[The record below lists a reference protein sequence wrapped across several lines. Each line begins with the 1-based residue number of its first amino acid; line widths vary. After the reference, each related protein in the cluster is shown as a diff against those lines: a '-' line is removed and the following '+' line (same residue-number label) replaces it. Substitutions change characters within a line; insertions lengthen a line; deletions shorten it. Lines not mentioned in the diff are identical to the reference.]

1 MKPEIRP
8 QGAASDREGP
18 WPFRLLLLRAAIA
31 AVWIV
36 FGVGFK
42 LLGMVPR
49 HRLIVASI
57 VGEAAAGP
65 VTLLVGGA
73 EALLGLWVLS
83 GIRPRTCAAVQTL
96 AIASMNTLELRSARG
111 LLLAPVGMVCANV
124 AFLAVVWYC
133 ALKSPARAAAS

>member
-1 MKPEIRP
+1 MSATAIT
-8 QGAASDREGP
+8 
-18 WPFRLLLLRAAIA
+18 LLRIAVA
-31 AVWIV
+31 AVWLV
-36 FGVGFK
+36 FGVVFK
-42 LLGMVPR
+42 LLDVIPR

-65 VTLLVGGA
+65 VTLAVGVA
-73 EALLGLWVLS
+73 ETLLGLWVLS

-96 AIASMNTLELRSARG
+96 AIAAMNTLELRSARG